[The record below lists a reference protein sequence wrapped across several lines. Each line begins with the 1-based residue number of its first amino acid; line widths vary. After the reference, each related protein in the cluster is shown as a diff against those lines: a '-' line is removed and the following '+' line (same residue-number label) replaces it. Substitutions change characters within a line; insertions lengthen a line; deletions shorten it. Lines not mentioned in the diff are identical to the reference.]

1 MKTTY
6 IPPLILSVQ
15 IAVEQ
20 GFAASIQT
28 SIEPL
33 AWDEETALGG
43 EN

>member
-6 IPPLILSVQ
+6 LSPLLITEE

-20 GFAASIQT
+20 GFAVSVAT

-33 AWDEETALGG
+33 AWDNETTLGG
-43 EN
+43 DN